1 MNKIFSERIKD
12 LRLRKGWVQADLA
25 LAVGFSQGAVGNW
38 ELGINRPAPPT
49 LKKIAFALGTSMP
62 YLLGETDDPG
72 PDIYSNPSEVR
83 PSRAK
88 EESATPYGEAGTGW
102 AADITA
108 RLSALNPEARAPVI
122 RAIHSII
129 DAVLSQYSPPKT
141 IPRLPNESEL
151 DPAVV
156 AAFDELAPH
165 IVNEALRRERESRKP
180 PEKPAPVQVVD
191 GYSSRRK

>member
-38 ELGINRPAPPT
+38 ELGINKPSPPT

-62 YLLGETDDPG
+62 YLLGETDNPA

-88 EESATPYGEAGTGW
+88 EESGASYGDPGTAW

-122 RAIHSII
+122 RAIHGII
-129 DAVLSQYSPPKT
+129 DAVLSQHSPPKT
-141 IPRLPNESEL
+141 IPRLPNESDL

-156 AAFDELAPH
+156 AAFDDLAPE
-165 IVNEALRRERESRKP
+165 ILKEALRRDRESRKTAETHSP
-180 PEKPAPVQVVD
+180 IRAVDVYPAK
-191 GYSSRRK
+191 RK